1 MVLQI
6 DPSNRVVVV
15 PLIGN
20 QQTDEAHWLGAMLSR
35 LLIQHLVAAGLSV
48 VEYDVITQQITSA
61 KLQLPLTQAG
71 VDALSRTLKP
81 RALIYGR
88 YVLDEESKMLAL
100 NLRIEAKVA
109 FPIPLEMAAPLASF
123 SRFIERATLALIE
136 QLGEVIDEGLRV
148 KVSAVQRP
156 ASFEAFRQL
165 VQARMAWA
173 KGQHE
178 LALAATTSALALDPD
193 LEEAAS
199 IEVAVARVANDT
211 KTARDAFR
219 RWANLALKHQR
230 PLVAA
235 ERLLMLGHWLT
246 TRGEW
251 AEARRVYDD
260 ARSLYERAQSEIGKA
275 QALNNIASLDVLVGK
290 TQAAIQTYRR
300 NLRTFESDPKAQLD
314 TTITLFNLALAHK
327 SLGQH
332 DEALR
337 AIEQALSLARRLK
350 DTYLEARCLAQRGAI
365 HDDMGQWAQAEA
377 DYTQATR
384 LLDIVGD
391 EVGLAIVKSHRALLH
406 RQQGAYTQAESLML
420 EALGVLEQQDERHE
434 WAVLWFNLADLYF
447 AMGLYDQ
454 AWEYA
459 KRAQEV
465 FDELKSNWG
474 ERSRLLVETLERAPR
489 ETPAMNHT
497 FIGGLELA
505 AEDDL
510 LNEESPSE
518 EQEGLYNDQD
528 LYDNG
533 DGG

>member
-1 MVLQI
+1 MALQVGSNSRVLI
-6 DPSNRVVVV
+6 A
-15 PLIGN
+15 PLTGN

-35 LLIQHLVAAGLSV
+35 LLIQHLEAAGLPA
-48 VEYDVITQQITSA
+48 VEYDTVAQQIVST

-71 VDALSRTLKP
+71 VDTLSRSLKL
-81 RALIYGR
+81 RALIHGR
-88 YVLDEESKMLAL
+88 YVLDEESKMLGL
-100 NLRIEAKVA
+100 NLRIEAGDV
-109 FPIPLEMAAPLASF
+109 PSIPLDMAAPLASF
-123 SRFIERATLALIE
+123 SRFIERAVLALIE
-136 QLGEVIDEGLRV
+136 QLGEGIDEDLRA

-165 VQARMAWA
+165 VQARMAWT

-178 LALAATTSALALDPD
+178 LALTATTSALALDPD

-199 IEVAVARVANDT
+199 IEVAVARAANDT
-211 KTARDAFR
+211 NTARDAFR

-246 TRGEW
+246 ERGEW

-260 ARSLYERAQSEIGKA
+260 ARNLYERAQSEIGKA
-275 QALNNIASLDVLVGK
+275 QALNNIASLDVLMGK
-290 TQAAIQTYRR
+290 TQAAIQIYRR
-300 NLRTFESDPKAQLD
+300 NLRTFESDPRAQQD
-314 TTITLFNLALAHK
+314 AAITLFNLALAHK

-332 DEALR
+332 EEALR
-337 AIEQALSLARRLK
+337 AIDQALSLARRLK
-350 DTYLEARCLAQRGAI
+350 ETHLEAHCLAQRGAI
-365 HDDMGQWAQAEA
+365 RDDMGQWAQAEA
-377 DYTQATR
+377 DYTQAVR
-384 LLDIVGD
+384 LFDIVGD

-420 EALGVLEQQDERHE
+420 EALSILEQQGERHE
-434 WAVLWFNLADLYF
+434 GAVLWFNLADLYF

-465 FDELKSNWG
+465 FDELKSSWG
-474 ERSRLLVETLERAPR
+474 ERGRLLVEMLERAPR
-489 ETPAMNHT
+489 EAPAVNHT
-497 FIGGLELA
+497 FAGGLELGA
-505 AEDDL
+505 DDDL
-510 LNEESPSE
+510 LSEESLSE
-518 EQEGLYNDQD
+518 EQGLYSDQD